1 MKSIFILTV
10 FLSFS
15 MVSCVQDAP
24 KVKHKKTMNSSGK
37 NLTNVKIV
45 NKLDP
50 ICQMET
56 HDYTKDTVV
65 YKNKV
70 YGFCSVYCK
79 DEFKK
84 DPEKY
89 VQK

>member
-10 FLSFS
+10 FLSVS
-15 MVSCVQDAP
+15 VVSCVQDTP
-24 KVKHKKTMNSSGK
+24 NVKHKKSMNSAGK
-37 NLTNVKIV
+37 NLTDIKVV
-45 NKLDP
+45 NKVDP

-56 HDYTKDTVV
+56 AGFTKDTMI

-70 YGFCSVYCK
+70 YGFCSAYCK

>member
-10 FLSFS
+10 FLSVS
-15 MVSCVQDAP
+15 MVSCNQDAP
-24 KVKHKKTMNSSGK
+24 KVKHKKSMNSSGK
-37 NLTNVKIV
+37 NLTNIKVV
-45 NKLDP
+45 NKVDP
-50 ICQMET
+50 ICKMET
-56 HDYTKDTVV
+56 AGFTKDTTV

-70 YGFCSVYCK
+70 YGFCSAYCK

-89 VQK
+89 VQQ

>member
-1 MKSIFILTV
+1 MKSIIILTV
-10 FLSFS
+10 FLSVS
-15 MVSCVQDAP
+15 MVSCNQDVP
-24 KVKHKKTMNSSGK
+24 KVKHKKSMNSSGK
-37 NLTNVKIV
+37 NLENIKVV
-45 NKLDP
+45 NTVDP

-56 HDYTKDTVV
+56 AGFTKDTIT

-70 YGFCSVYCK
+70 YGFCSAYCK

-89 VQK
+89 VQQ

>member
-10 FLSFS
+10 FLSVS
-15 MVSCVQDAP
+15 VVSCAQDAP
-24 KVKHKKTMNSSGK
+24 KVKHKKSMNSGGK
-37 NLTNVKIV
+37 NLV
-45 NKLDP
+45 NIKVVNELDP
-50 ICQMET
+50 ICRMET
-56 HDYTKDTVV
+56 AGFTKDTTI

-70 YGFCSVYCK
+70 YGFCSAYCK

>member
-1 MKSIFILTV
+1 MKSLFILAV
-10 FLSFS
+10 FLSVS
-15 MVSCVQDAP
+15 IVSCVQDAP
-24 KVKHKKTMNSSGK
+24 KVKHKKSMNSAGK
-37 NLTNVKIV
+37 NLENIKVV
-45 NKLDP
+45 NKVDP
-50 ICQMET
+50 ICKMET
-56 HDYTKDTVV
+56 AGFTKDTMT

-70 YGFCSVYCK
+70 YGFCSAYCK